1 MREKL
6 TGDIETLQ
14 AVIDTSKEITDIR
27 KRTRILFKRIIKF
40 ELAYLILCITDK
52 LILNLLILC
61 DRTIKLSFITQ
72 DPGVII
78 AIFQMLRILVIIGD
92 LALLMLDWI

>member
-1 MREKL
+1 M
-6 TGDIETLQ
+6 Q
-14 AVIDTSKEITDIR
+14 AVIDTSKEVTDIR
-27 KRTRILFKRIIKF
+27 KRTRIFFKRIIKF
-40 ELAYLILCITDK
+40 ELTYLILCITDK

-78 AIFQMLRILVIIGD
+78 AIFQMIRILIIIGNLTVNAGLD
-92 LALLMLDWI
+92 LTSDL